1 MKGVS
6 VPIFMRLGNRARQ
19 YEDGQP
25 KPGVGTFRNVVINNI
40 VATEMSKVGCSIT
53 GLPGH
58 AIENVSLSNV
68 KLHFEGGGTGEDASK
83 EVPEKA
89 GSYPESTMFGVL
101 PAYGFY
107 CRHVRGLTF
116 TNVQLQTA
124 ASDQRHAVVC
134 EDVVDVLVDALD
146 ATYSPGAAATIRLT
160 DSKRVFVRGCRPKA
174 GTELFLNLQGSQS
187 ERVVLT
193 ANDLSGLR
201 RIAELGPDVAKTALT
216 QRANYRARE

>member
-1 MKGVS
+1 
-6 VPIFMRLGNRARQ
+6 
-19 YEDGQP
+19 
-25 KPGVGTFRNVVINNI
+25 
-40 VATEMSKVGCSIT
+40 
-53 GLPGH
+53 
-58 AIENVSLSNV
+58 
-68 KLHFEGGGTGEDASK
+68 
-83 EVPEKA
+83 
-89 GSYPESTMFGVL
+89 MFGVL

-107 CRHVRGLTF
+107 CRHARGLTF
-116 TNVQLQTA
+116 TNVQPQTA

-160 DSKRVFVRGCRPKA
+160 DAKRVFVRGCRPGT

-193 ANDLSGLR
+193 ANDLSGVTK
-201 RIAELGPDVAKTALT
+201 IAETGPDVAKTALT